1 MHTKSCDTTIITAR
15 VGKNTVGTNLQVL
28 CILAATILAGG
39 CASSKT
45 QQEQANA
52 AAAHQVQEA
61 QVMEYRIGPSD
72 VLSIS
77 VWNRDDLSRT
87 VIVRPD
93 GMLSF
98 DLVGD
103 IQAVGLTPMELQQTM
118 EEALGKYINIIPGEV
133 AVVVNEVHSYKVS
146 VLGEVNEPGRFEFL
160 GQVSV
165 LDALA
170 EAGGLTEFAANND
183 IVILRTRQGNTER
196 IRFDY
201 SRMLKS
207 ANPDDKVLVFPGDI
221 ILVP

>member
-1 MHTKSCDTTIITAR
+1 MRTKSCDATIITAS
-15 VGKNTVGTNLQVL
+15 VGKNSGGANLQVL
-28 CILAATILAGG
+28 FVLVATILAGG

-45 QQEQANA
+45 QKEQASLDA
-52 AAAHQVQEA
+52 DQMQGA

-77 VWNRDDLSRT
+77 VWNREDLSRT

-103 IQAVGLTPMELQQTM
+103 IEAVGLTPMELQQTM

-160 GQVSV
+160 DQVSV

-183 IVILRTRQGNTER
+183 IVILRSNKGSTET

-201 SRMLKS
+201 RRMLKS